1 MQRFFG
7 RGSEVLR
14 FFSRGAS
21 SSAEKVQKC
30 WCKLCDSA
38 VCRGA
43 EVCRGVQRR
52 KGGEEVQRCAMAD
65 VSSLFT
71 LVVVLVFL

>member
-1 MQRFFG
+1 MHKFSRGTREVVVQMQRFFG

-43 EVCRGVQRR
+43 EVLQVQS
-52 KGGEEVQRCAMAD
+52 M
-65 VSSLFT
+65 
-71 LVVVLVFL
+71 